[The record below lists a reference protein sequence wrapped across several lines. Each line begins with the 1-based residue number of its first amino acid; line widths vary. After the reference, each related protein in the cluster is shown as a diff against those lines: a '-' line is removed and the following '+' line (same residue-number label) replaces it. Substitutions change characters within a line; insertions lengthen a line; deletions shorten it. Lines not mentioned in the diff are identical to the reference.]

1 MTEFTKNDLLLILNT
16 YQNYFNDFNNI
27 SENDLDNIYLEVAKE
42 DMKRETVTTLINTY
56 TKNLN
61 K

>member
-27 SENDLDNIYLEVAKE
+27 LENDLDNIYLEVAKE